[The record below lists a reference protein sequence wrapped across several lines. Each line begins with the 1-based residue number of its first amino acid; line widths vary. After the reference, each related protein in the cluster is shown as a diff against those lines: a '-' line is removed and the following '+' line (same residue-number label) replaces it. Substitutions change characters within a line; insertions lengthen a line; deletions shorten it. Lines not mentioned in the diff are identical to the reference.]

1 MLSVVPSGWCEVGGD
16 RMSIVVVHMVDR
28 LCTVDVSSL
37 WMLEAVRGS
46 QMILVYSRM
55 GRTS

>member
-1 MLSVVPSGWCEVGGD
+1 MQEHGCNAG
-16 RMSIVVVHMVDR
+16 MSIVVVHMVDR

-37 WMLEAVRGS
+37 WMLQAVRGS
-46 QMILVYSRM
+46 QMTLAYSRM